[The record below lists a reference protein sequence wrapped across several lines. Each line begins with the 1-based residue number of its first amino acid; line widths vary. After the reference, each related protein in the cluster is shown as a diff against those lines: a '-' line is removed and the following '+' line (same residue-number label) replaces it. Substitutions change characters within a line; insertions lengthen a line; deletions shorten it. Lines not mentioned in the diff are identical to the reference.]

1 MDKDLEKYILKHI
14 DEEPD
19 ILKEIDRYTNLNILR
34 PRMISGHLQGILLK
48 FLCKMINPE
57 QILEIGTF
65 TGYSAIS
72 MLHDLPQT
80 AHLHTIESNDEMES
94 MLIDFFSK
102 AKLDNQITLHI
113 GEALEIIPTLP
124 NDFDLVF
131 IDADKREYPQYY
143 EAIFNKLNHGGYIIA
158 DNILWD
164 GKVAKP
170 NMPDSAHTKGIMDFN
185 RMVAEDERV
194 EKVILPIRD
203 GISLIRKK

>member
-1 MDKDLEKYILKHI
+1 MDKDLEKYILEHI

-34 PRMISGHLQGILLK
+34 PRMISGHLQGTLLK

-72 MLHDLPQT
+72 MLRSLHQT

-102 AKLDNQITLHI
+102 ANLDNQITLHI

-143 EAIFNKLNHGGYIIA
+143 EAIFNKLNSGGYIIA

-185 RMVAEDERV
+185 RMVAEDDRV